1 MGRKKKL
8 ARAER
13 LERKA
18 LAHELGTK
26 VNVWPTVFD
35 FEFGYTRHLLETHL
49 QASDSPNAGVS
60 RMLDFMAKFGEPIDG
75 DRRLPALD
83 ECPPRDELLA
93 DCATAINVLQPLL
106 KLFDAAVRLRRHF
119 CSRGV

>member
-13 LERKA
+13 LKRKA
-18 LAHELGTK
+18 LAHELGTE
-26 VNVWPTVFD
+26 VSVWPTVFD
-35 FEFGYTRHLLETHL
+35 FEFEYTRRLLETHL
-49 QASDSPNAGVS
+49 HASDSPNAGVS

-93 DCATAINVLQPLL
+93 DCAMAINMLL
-106 KLFDAAVRLRRHF
+106 PFVKLLDAAVRLRRRF